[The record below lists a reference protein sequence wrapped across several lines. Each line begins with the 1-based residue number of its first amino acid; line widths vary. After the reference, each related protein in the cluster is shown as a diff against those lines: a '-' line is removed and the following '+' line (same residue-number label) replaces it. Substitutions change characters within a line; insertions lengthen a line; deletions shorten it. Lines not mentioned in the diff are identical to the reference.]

1 MKKTMVKRL
10 FVSIVLALGATALSA
25 QTHWSYTYGTYPKDM
40 RIFFELKKKDVVLDL
55 DDYEVAAFIG
65 DECRG
70 IAIKGSKDVDALTI
84 YYGRIQIEAES
95 AEEGAAI
102 TFKAY
107 DKAAAKEID
116 ITTDVAYTFTGDAI
130 IGAPSGLKQFELKPV
145 LKGDVN
151 GDEDVDIADAVC
163 IVNYVVDKPNTNFID
178 AAADANGDGD
188 IDIADAVHIVNYV
201 VGKIPALA
209 PRFEWNLAEP
219 E

>member
-1 MKKTMVKRL
+1 MKKTIVKRL

-25 QTHWSYTYGTYPKDM
+25 QTHWSYTSGTYQKDM

-70 IAIKGSKDVDALTI
+70 IATKELQVVGASTI
-84 YYGRIQIEAES
+84 YYGRLQVEAES

-107 DKAAAKEID
+107 DKTTAKEIE
-116 ITTDVAYTFTGDAI
+116 ITTDVAYTFTADVT
-130 IGAPSGLKQFELKPV
+130 IGTLSDLKQLK
-145 LKGDVN
+145 LMFKGDVN
-151 GDEDVDIADAVC
+151 DDGDVDIADAVC
-163 IVNYVVDKPNTNFID
+163 IVNYVVGKPNTTFIE
-178 AAADANGDGD
+178 AAADANGDDD

-201 VGKIPALA
+201 VGKIPALV
-209 PRFEWNLAEP
+209 PRIPNNLPDP

>member
-1 MKKTMVKRL
+1 MKKTIVKRL

-25 QTHWSYTYGTYPKDM
+25 QTHWSYTSGTYPKDM

-65 DECRG
+65 DVCRG
-70 IAIKGSKDVDALTI
+70 IATKESQVVNASTI

-116 ITTDVAYTFTGDAI
+116 ITTDIAYIFTPEAT
-130 IGAPSGLKQFELKPV
+130 IGTLSELKQFELKPV

-151 GDEDVDIADAVC
+151 GDEKVTAEDALLVLQHVAKKITLTDADQIEAG
-163 IVNYVVDKPNTNFID
+163 DM
-178 AAADANGDGD
+178 NGDGK
-188 IDIADAVHIVNYV
+188 ITEHDASLILQTIVGEN
-201 VGKIPALA
+201 
-209 PRFEWNLAEP
+209 
-219 E
+219 

>member
-1 MKKTMVKRL
+1 MKKTIVKRL

-25 QTHWSYTYGTYPKDM
+25 QTHWSYTSGTYPKDM

-65 DECRG
+65 GVCRG
-70 IAIKGSKDVDALTI
+70 IATKESQVVNASTI

-116 ITTDVAYTFTGDAI
+116 ITTDIAYIFTPEAT
-130 IGAPSGLKQFELKPV
+130 IGTLSELKQFELKPV

-151 GDEDVDIADAVC
+151 GDEKVTAEDALLVLQHVAKKITLTDADQIEAG
-163 IVNYVVDKPNTNFID
+163 DM
-178 AAADANGDGD
+178 NGDGK
-188 IDIADAVHIVNYV
+188 ITEHDASLILQTIVGEN
-201 VGKIPALA
+201 
-209 PRFEWNLAEP
+209 
-219 E
+219 

>member
-1 MKKTMVKRL
+1 MKKTIVKRL

-25 QTHWSYTYGTYPKDM
+25 QTHWSYTSGTYPKDM

-65 DECRG
+65 GVCRG
-70 IAIKGSKDVDALTI
+70 IATKESQVVNASTI

-107 DKAAAKEID
+107 DKASAKEID
-116 ITTDVAYTFTGDAI
+116 ITTDIAYIFTPEAT
-130 IGAPSGLKQFELKPV
+130 IGTLSELKQFELKPV

-151 GDEDVDIADAVC
+151 GDEKVTAEDALLVLQHVAKKITLTDADQIEAG
-163 IVNYVVDKPNTNFID
+163 DM
-178 AAADANGDGD
+178 NGDGK
-188 IDIADAVHIVNYV
+188 ITEHDASLILQTIVGEN
-201 VGKIPALA
+201 
-209 PRFEWNLAEP
+209 
-219 E
+219 